1 MLIIIFLAFAIAS
14 LVLISNNLPDLNDG
28 LIFFC
33 QVVHLF
39 SNFARRVS
47 LEAGVI
53 LIFHIIS
60 FMYIFFGAYLYY
72 VLVCDAISNIKERKK
87 EFKKGN
93 QRASLCYQISKN
105 TQAQSLSERERKTKN
120 VGRKFIQ
127 LSGKSCCYNFRKLL
141 NSTTSCCSS

>member
-39 SNFARRVS
+39 SNFARCVS
-47 LEAGVI
+47 LETGVI

-72 VLVCDAISNIKERKK
+72 VLVCDAISNIK
-87 EFKKGN
+87 
-93 QRASLCYQISKN
+93 
-105 TQAQSLSERERKTKN
+105 
-120 VGRKFIQ
+120 
-127 LSGKSCCYNFRKLL
+127 
-141 NSTTSCCSS
+141 